1 MSHRPHNRAIWNPKR
16 LLRGSAQVGFP
27 TTGTISQSPYLGL
40 ADAHTK
46 EANVAAANR
55 GNPFE
60 LTDHFDHFD
69 RFDRRVISI
78 GRAS

>member
-16 LLRGSAQVGFP
+16 RLRGSAQVGFP
-27 TTGTISQSPYLGL
+27 TTGKTSQSPYLGI
-40 ADAHTK
+40 ADAHAK

-60 LTDHFDHFD
+60 LTDHFD